1 MSKDKTPSETSPMPH
16 GEGEQSRRP
25 GPTMK
30 PLSEWT
36 FAGVGRHL
44 VKLPLSIGLLLI
56 LLSPFAQDGG
66 EQLGSGF
73 LVVMASLVIGAFFQL
88 VDDRSR

>member
-1 MSKDKTPSETSPMPH
+1 MMLRGRVPS
-16 GEGEQSRRP
+16 
-25 GPTMK
+25 
-30 PLSEWT
+30 
-36 FAGVGRHL
+36 
-44 VKLPLSIGLLLI
+44 LLLI
-56 LLSPFAQDGG
+56 VTLLPLPLLPLLPLLLLRLMPARRVVGEDGG

>member
-1 MSKDKTPSETSPMPH
+1 MSKDKTPPAPQPH
-16 GEGEQSRRP
+16 SQGEANLRP
-25 GPTMK
+25 GPRMH

-36 FAGVGRHL
+36 FAGVGRHV
-44 VKLPLSIGLLLI
+44 VKLPLAISLLLI
-56 LLSPFAQDGG
+56 LLSPFAQKGG

-73 LVVMASLVIGAFFQL
+73 LVLLASLVIGAFFQL